1 MTLVNLMLARVAG
14 FVALL
19 CIACSGNWAIADD
32 NQTWYAGNLA
42 LSNDGR
48 HLAVVYV
55 LEYDGEGFREY
66 DIELWLYDLEQP
78 LTPPR
83 FVLQGHAGGEEI
95 EFSPDSTLLA
105 IGSYLELRVYDVA
118 TLAPV
123 LELTNSKAETPADFR
138 WIYFSPDSQYI
149 MAFTDWWA
157 RDLDMHVWKIDT
169 GDASVARRCRAGP
182 ARDRASLAQPGLAA
196 ILSVALGSRQT
207 SQSFTNSIRNQ
218 A

>member
-1 MTLVNLMLARVAG
+1 MLARVAG
-14 FVALL
+14 FVVAL
-19 CIACSGNWAIADD
+19 CFACSGNWVKADD

-55 LEYDGEGFREY
+55 LEYDGERFREY

-83 FVLQGHAGGEEI
+83 FLMQGHAGGEEI
-95 EFSPDSTLLA
+95 EFSPDSTMLA
-105 IGSYLELRVYDVA
+105 IGSYLNLKVYDVA

-123 LELTNSKAETPADFR
+123 LELTNSKPDSPADFR

-149 MAFTDWWA
+149 MAFTDWWVQ
-157 RDLDMHVWKIDT
+157 DLDMHVWKIDT
-169 GDASVARRCRAGP
+169 GEEVSRVDAERGQLWIVRPWLSPDWRQFFQWRAGP
-182 ARDRASLAQPGLAA
+182 DRQSIAF
-196 ILSVALGSRQT
+196 T
-207 SQSFTNSIRNQ
+207 SSIRKP